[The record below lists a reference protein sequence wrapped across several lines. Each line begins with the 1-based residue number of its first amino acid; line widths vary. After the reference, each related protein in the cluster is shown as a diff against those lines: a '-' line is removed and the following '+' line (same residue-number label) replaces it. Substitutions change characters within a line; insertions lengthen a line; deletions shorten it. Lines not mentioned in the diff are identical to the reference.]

1 LLAVISSERG
11 ATMTIDMAVNLTSDM
26 FKITI
31 LVASPVILTTFIVGL
46 LISIFQAA
54 TQINEMTITFVPKI
68 IAAVIGLIIFGSWMT
83 TKLVDYTKEVLMM
96 VLKIVQ

>member
-1 LLAVISSERG
+1 VRG
-11 ATMTIDMAVNLTSDM
+11 AIMTIDMAVNLTSDM
-26 FKITI
+26 FKITV
-31 LVASPVILTTFIVGL
+31 LVAGPVILITFIVGL

-96 VLKIVQ
+96 ILKIVQ

>member
-1 LLAVISSERG
+1 
-11 ATMTIDMAVNLTSDM
+11 MTIDMAVNLTSDM

-31 LVASPVILTTFIVGL
+31 LVAGPVILITFIVGL

-96 VLKIVQ
+96 ILKITQ

>member
-1 LLAVISSERG
+1 
-11 ATMTIDMAVNLTSDM
+11 MTLDMAVNLVDSM

-31 LVASPVILTTFIVGL
+31 IVATPVILLTFIVGL

-68 IAAVIGLIIFGSWMT
+68 IAAVVGIIFFGSWMT
-83 TKLVDYTKEVLMM
+83 SKLVDYTREVLYTI
-96 VLKIVQ
+96 LKITS